1 MNPRQPPRAV
11 RVAVSTEGVRTPVA
25 AARLAAAA
33 ERVLRAEHVASAM
46 VSVTLVTASAMA
58 ELNQRH
64 LGHAGPTDV
73 IAFGFRDPRGAVVGD
88 VYLCPSVARENA
100 KHFGVGVREE
110 LLRLA
115 VHGTLHV
122 LGHEHPEG
130 EARLSSPMWR
140 RQEVLL
146 AQVMRA

>member
-1 MNPRQPPRAV
+1 MSPNRSPRAV
-11 RVAVSTEGVRTPVA
+11 HVAVSTDGVRTPVA
-25 AARLAAAA
+25 ATRLAAAA
-33 ERVLRAEHVASAM
+33 ERVLRAERATTAM
-46 VSVTLVTASAMA
+46 VSVTLVSASAMA
-58 ELNQRH
+58 KLNQKH

-100 KHFGVGVREE
+100 KRFGVGVREE

-130 EARLSSPMWR
+130 EARLDSPMWH
-140 RQEVLL
+140 RQEQLL